1 MSQVVIPKS
10 STTPAQAQLGWPV
23 VQIKESHDL
32 ALAGDDLGTEGAL
45 AVVPVFDGMQ
55 TGDSLTLRWQGYY
68 NETPEDQWTKTIS
81 LSDADL
87 QRPVQMYIE
96 SDQIWSIEDGYAEV
110 SFELSSAARLQAGVT
125 PVQTLQI
132 VPPVSQRLD
141 APAVEGHDA
150 DRPIDPGRFPEGVV
164 LKIVGYLGMQL
175 DDDIVLYA
183 DGTPDEGSVVMS
195 LRIDASHLQAGAIE
209 FSIGPAWLL
218 ANQGAKVS
226 VIYQYAR
233 PGAAKTSM
241 PLELSVLE
249 PQELLPPIVEKAE
262 AEGQAGEYK
271 GYLLASDALAGV
283 YVNVPPALQ
292 LEPGDKLEVH
302 WDGHPAGGQHVAP
315 APADPADNKRFF
327 IPPSAVAANMG
338 SESKRFEVRY
348 GLTPVN
354 ATGRD
359 SQAFNLHIRPL
370 AQSGYPVIQW
380 PRLAGA
386 TTLRLSQVASNGES
400 VELERWPLMAQGQ
413 LVTIEATGVTLAGGA
428 ARIVVRDAQPVSHA
442 EVMAEKVEGK
452 VPLHFLRSLKLNEYI
467 TLNVRASF
475 DGGQTPTHFRSNGGV
490 RLVS

>member
-1 MSQVVIPKS
+1 MSKFVIPKI
-10 STTPAQAQLGWPV
+10 STTAAQAQLGWPV

-32 ALAGDDLGTEGAL
+32 ALAVDDLGAEGAL

-55 TGDSLTLRWQGYY
+55 AGDSLTLRWQGYY
-68 NETPEDQWTKTIS
+68 NDAPEDQWTKTIS

-96 SDQIWSIEDGYAEV
+96 PNQIWFIDEGYAEV
-110 SFELSSAARLQAGVT
+110 CFELSSTARLQAGVS

-132 VPPVSQRLD
+132 IAPVSQRLA

-150 DRPIDPGRFPEGVV
+150 GRPLDPDRFPEGVV
-164 LKIVGYLGMQL
+164 LKIVGYPGMQL
-175 DDDIVLYA
+175 DDDVVLYA

-195 LRIDASHLQAGAIE
+195 LRIDSSHLQAGAIE

-218 ANQGAKVS
+218 ANQGAQVS

-233 PGAAKTSM
+233 PGVAKTST

-262 AEGQAGEYK
+262 AEGQAGEYR

-292 LEPGDKLEVH
+292 LEPGDELEVH

-315 APADPADNKRFF
+315 APADPADKKRFF
-327 IPPSAVAANMG
+327 IPPTAVAANMG

-400 VELERWPLMAQGQ
+400 VELGPWPFMAQGQ
-413 LVTIEATGVTLAGGA
+413 LVTIEVTGVSVTGGPTG
-428 ARIVVRDAQPVSHA
+428 IYVRDGQPVSQA
-442 EVMAEKVEGK
+442 EVMAEKLEAK
-452 VPLHFLRSLKLNEYI
+452 VPLPFLRSLKIDEYI

-475 DGGQTPTHFRSNGGV
+475 DGGQTPTHFGSNGGV